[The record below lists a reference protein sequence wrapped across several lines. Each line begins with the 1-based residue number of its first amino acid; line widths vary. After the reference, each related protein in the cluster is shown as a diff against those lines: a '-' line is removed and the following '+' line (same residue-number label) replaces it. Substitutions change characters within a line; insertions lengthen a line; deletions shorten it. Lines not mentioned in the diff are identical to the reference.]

1 MRAKSTM
8 LGDNFE
14 LGFEKSEAHN
24 PPWERMAPP
33 VRAPRSLPGR
43 LSMAVLLGF
52 APFFCWPWKPVIN
65 TLLGTPYAVALKNF
79 KEQHADPANLA
90 LHVVALAATLAA
102 NFALLDRIDAFV
114 PQPVPGARS
123 VSAFTALA
131 WAATLMNSPA
141 PLSARLL
148 SVLAIVWAF
157 ALASY
162 VQPAQVK
169 GTRR

>member
-1 MRAKSTM
+1 
-8 LGDNFE
+8 
-14 LGFEKSEAHN
+14 
-24 PPWERMAPP
+24 
-33 VRAPRSLPGR
+33 
-43 LSMAVLLGF
+43 MAVLLAF
-52 APFFCWPWKPVIN
+52 APFYCWPWKPVIN

-102 NFALLDRIDAFV
+102 NFALLYRVDAFV

-148 SVLAIVWAF
+148 SMLAIAWAF

-169 GTRR
+169 GAIRRWSWLLCSLYTNTNEQRCWTPSPSPRCHTHNTTHTKHTLD